1 MPKIVDHDK
10 KREEFLLASREVI
23 AEEGLNAATL
33 RRVSAQAGC
42 TTGSLTRY
50 FSDRNTLVIETLRLA
65 HFATASRM
73 RVAAEEAVSDFDR
86 LEQVLLESLPL
97 DEKRLLEW
105 RVWLAFWGA
114 TNGEAELLTENAA
127 RYHEWQD
134 ALVTL
139 LEPLLPSKALV
150 EEEAYNLRAL
160 IDGFGLGIALSGN
173 NKRRLSESQ
182 KRCKKQLTAYIRRF
196 KN

>member
-65 HFATASRM
+65 HFAAASRM
-73 RVAAEEAVSDFDR
+73 RVAANKATSDYDR

-97 DEKRLLEW
+97 NDKRLQEW

-114 TNGEAELLTENAA
+114 TNGEPELLTENET
-127 RYHEWQD
+127 RYKEWQTVL
-134 ALVTL
+134 ATL
-139 LEPLLPSKALV
+139 LEPLLSSKSDI
-150 EEEAYNLRAL
+150 EQEAYNLRAL
-160 IDGFGLGIALSGN
+160 IDGYGLGIALSGSN
-173 NKRRLSESQ
+173 TRRLKEAQ
-182 KRCKKQLTAYIRRF
+182 KRCKLQLMAYLQRF